1 MNGRN
6 FHSIPIL
13 DYSLSHCS
21 GNRREFILELQNAL
35 VNVGFLYLSNAP
47 IEKKV
52 VEDVVSYIPRLFD
65 LSVEQKDKIR
75 MSNSPHFLGYSRL
88 GSELTKGEVDYR
100 EQFDFGTPHVC
111 QWKPGDP
118 EYRRVWGPSQYP
130 DEDAIPGFRNIFETY
145 LRQISKFATEFICL
159 MAEAI
164 GLPPDGLSKF
174 YDSDEK
180 MQGLSKIV
188 QYPVSTDSSTSQG
201 VGPHYDSGFL
211 TILLQASSHPGLQVQ
226 NLLNEWIDVPP
237 IPGTFVINFG
247 RALEFVTNGLVRAT
261 SHRVVSPPPGS
272 TTPRYS
278 VPYFHNISQSV
289 WVNSS
294 ESRLDLP
301 PEILRLKDVRGN
313 LTRTD
318 SINFSDYETEISG
331 DVYLNGRVKSH
342 PDVALRHYPERFK
355 KYFPGGIPVQGMAY

>member
-52 VEDVVSYIPRLFD
+52 VEDIVSYIPRLFD

-75 MSNSPHFLGYSRL
+75 MLNSPHFLGYSRL

-100 EQFDFGTPHVC
+100 EQFDFGTPHIC

-118 EYRRVWGPSQYP
+118 EYRRVWGPSQVGTEPCHFTWSLMVSQYP

-188 QYPVSTDSSTSQG
+188 QYPVSPNSSTSQG

-211 TILLQASSHPGLQVQ
+211 TI
-226 NLLNEWIDVPP
+226 
-237 IPGTFVINFG
+237 
-247 RALEFVTNGLVRAT
+247 
-261 SHRVVSPPPGS
+261 VS
-272 TTPRYS
+272 
-278 VPYFHNISQSV
+278 
-289 WVNSS
+289 W
-294 ESRLDLP
+294 
-301 PEILRLKDVRGN
+301 ILR
-313 LTRTD
+313 
-318 SINFSDYETEISG
+318 
-331 DVYLNGRVKSH
+331 
-342 PDVALRHYPERFK
+342 
-355 KYFPGGIPVQGMAY
+355 